1 MSNASAAALP
11 AGLHDYGAG
20 GLAFTNRAWAQAG
33 GRAVEEAQAATSSHL
48 EKVIERLEAV
58 VESET
63 AALRNRVKADFNDFN
78 HRKSLGLLELS
89 RAMRHQNAAML
100 EDAVRRRLERLRA
113 SLETNRAML
122 KLHLEAVREIASIVA
137 ETIQNAESD
146 GTYSPVVKNGQN
158 RP

>member
-11 AGLHDYGAG
+11 ADFQGYGTG
-20 GLAFTNRAWAQAG
+20 GPAFTNGAWSQAG
-33 GRAVEEAQAATSSHL
+33 GRTVEEGQAATSGHL

-63 AALRNRVKADFNDFN
+63 AALRDRVKADFNDFN

-89 RAMRHQNAAML
+89 RAMRHQNTAML
-100 EDAVRRRLERLRA
+100 GDAVRKRLERLRV

-122 KLHLEAVREIASIVA
+122 KLHLEAVREIAAIVSEA
-137 ETIQNAESD
+137 IQNAESD
-146 GTYSPVVKNGQN
+146 GTYAPVVKNGQN